1 MDARENLGRSS
12 HAASR
17 QSLAD
22 CASPDQ
28 NRAPRHARIIAIA
41 NQKGGVGKTTT
52 AINLSAALAERG
64 YEVLLV
70 DADPQGNTTTGVGI
84 DKKAVLRCVYDV
96 LLKSATI
103 EEVTSASPVRGLHVV
118 PATLNL
124 AGAEIELVSA
134 LSREHRLRTS
144 LEPERKNFDFI
155 CIDCPPSLGLLT
167 LNALS
172 AADTLI
178 IPIQAEYFAL
188 EGLGQLTHV
197 IDLVRTHLNPNL
209 EIMGVLITMFDART
223 NLATQVVEEVERYFP
238 GLVFGTRV
246 PRNIRLS
253 EAPSFGTP
261 IGQFDPKSKGAAAYA
276 ALASEVLER

>member
-1 MDARENLGRSS
+1 MGRI
-12 HAASR
+12 
-17 QSLAD
+17 LAV
-22 CASPDQ
+22 
-28 NRAPRHARIIAIA
+28 A

-52 AINLSAALAERG
+52 AINLSAALAARG
-64 YEVLLV
+64 RRVLLV
-70 DADPQGNTTTGVGI
+70 DADPQGNATTGIGI
-84 DKKAVLRCVYDV
+84 DKKMVHGCIYDV

-103 EEVTSASPVRGLHVV
+103 ADVTCSTGIDGLDVA

-134 LSREHRLRTS
+134 LSREHRLKHA
-144 LEPERKNFDFI
+144 LEPERFAHDDI
-155 CIDCPPSLGLLT
+155 IIDCPPSLGLLT

-172 AADTLI
+172 AADALI

-197 IDLVRTHLNPNL
+197 IDLVRAHLNEKISIL
-209 EIMGVLITMFDART
+209 GVLITMYDGRT
-223 NLATQVVEEVERYFP
+223 NLATQVVEEVERFFP

-253 EAPSFGTP
+253 EAPSFGSP
-261 IGQFDPKSKGAAAYA
+261 ITKFDPKSKGAAAYA
-276 ALASEVLER
+276 ALAEEVMAR